1 MKLLLRFG
9 LGCVSKTNFVKAE
22 AVDAHL
28 FERLHTLYRFRSAEN
43 DSNSCIIE
51 FTIDFEFKS
60 YMYTYIA
67 NIFFMEVASKMVQAF
82 EERCRTLY
90 GDPVK
95 GMAVD
100 EL

>member
-1 MKLLLRFG
+1 MKSLSRF
-9 LGCVSKTNFVKAE
+9 VVYTSKTNFAKAE
-22 AVDAHL
+22 AVEARL
-28 FERLHTLYRFRSAEN
+28 FEHLHTLYQFRAVED

-60 YMYTYIA
+60 YMYAYIA

-90 GDPVK
+90 GDSSVK
-95 GMAVD
+95 DMAMD
-100 EL
+100 QL